1 MVDVYIILQQ
11 SYYATEK
18 KGKAQ
23 NMCHKSLSV
32 GGGVT
37 HFSVLGHGNSQPKK
51 MHSREWVSFQ
61 KGI

>member
-37 HFSVLGHGNSQPKK
+37 HFSVLRHGNSQPKK
-51 MHSREWVSFQ
+51 MHSRE
-61 KGI
+61 